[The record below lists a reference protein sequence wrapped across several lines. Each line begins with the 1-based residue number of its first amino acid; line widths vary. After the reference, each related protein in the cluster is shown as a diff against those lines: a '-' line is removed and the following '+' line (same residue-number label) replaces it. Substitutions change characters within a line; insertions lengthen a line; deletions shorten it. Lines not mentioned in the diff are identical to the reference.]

1 MTAERNR
8 EILRRRRAGET
19 FPALARDYQI
29 SRERVRQIV
38 EREDRKEQR
47 QTELAEADS
56 RPDQPNPL
64 HLEPHERRILA
75 EFCGKA
81 EFTPDDVH
89 ERGFW
94 RGNLRCD
101 DRAWRAIVKWMAL
114 AGKKPIKP
122 PGMWTIEE
130 WQQHDFGRARRRS

>member
-1 MTAERNR
+1 MVEERNR

-29 SRERVRQIV
+29 SRERVRQIF

-64 HLEPHERRILA
+64 HLEPYERRILA
-75 EFCGKA
+75 EFCGKV
-81 EFTPDDVH
+81 EFTPDDV
-89 ERGFW
+89 EDRGFW
-94 RGNLRCD
+94 RSNLPCE

-114 AGKKPIKP
+114 AGKEPTKP

-130 WQQHDFGRARRRS
+130 WQQHDFGRVSKRY

>member
-1 MTAERNR
+1 MTEERNR

-19 FPALARDYQI
+19 FPALARHYQI
-29 SRERVRQIV
+29 SLERVRQIV

-56 RPDQPNPL
+56 RPNQPNPL

-75 EFCGKA
+75 EFCCKA
-81 EFTPDDVH
+81 EFTPDDV
-89 ERGFW
+89 EDRGFW
-94 RGNLRCD
+94 RSHFRCEEG
-101 DRAWRAIVKWMAL
+101 AWRAIVNWMAL
-114 AGKKPIKP
+114 AGKKPKRP

-130 WQQHDFGRARRRS
+130 WQQHDFGRVSKRY

>member
-1 MTAERNR
+1 MTEERNR

-38 EREDRKEQR
+38 EREDRREQR
-47 QTELAEADS
+47 QTELAKADS

-64 HLEPHERRILA
+64 HLERHERRILA

-81 EFTPDDVH
+81 DFTPDDVQ

-94 RGNLRCD
+94 RGNFRVSAKGVIFRFKLAPRKLPY
-101 DRAWRAIVKWMAL
+101 VQAL
-114 AGKKPIKP
+114 VGNGNWADKRESAFGK
-122 PGMWTIEE
+122 GT
-130 WQQHDFGRARRRS
+130 